1 MILGKLLR
9 QELQGNIATQ
19 AGVFSLVDHTH
30 PTTAELLQDF
40 VVGNGLADHG
50 VGTRRLSS
58 SNQLRTTLNCCT

>member
-9 QELQGNIATQ
+9 QELQGHIAAQ
-19 AGVFSLVDHTH
+19 AGVLSLVDHTH

-58 SNQLRTTLNCCT
+58 SNQLRTMINCCT